1 MNDGRMEFRHSPVLL
16 RETLEGLAVRADGV
30 YADGTLG
37 GGGHAA
43 AVCAALS
50 RDGALLGIDRD
61 ADAIAAAREALDA
74 YACTKLLIRDNY
86 KNIKR
91 ILREN
96 GISGLDGA
104 LLDLGVSSFQLDN
117 ADRGFSYMH
126 DAPLD
131 MRMDASDEGAAAED
145 IVNEYSRD
153 ELTRIFRQYG
163 EERWSSR
170 ISAFIVKRRREGRI
184 RRTGELVDVIKAAV
198 PASARREG
206 PHPAKRVFQAIR
218 IEVNGE
224 LDGLREAAD
233 AFIDCLNPGGRLCVI
248 AFHSLEDRIVKE
260 AFAARE
266 NPCVCPKNLPCVCGR
281 SPDGKRITRKPI
293 TASARELLE
302 NPRAR
307 SANLRVFERKINE
320 RNRNEEI
327 SHT

>member
-1 MNDGRMEFRHSPVLL
+1 MEFKHRPVLL
-16 RETLEGLAVRADGV
+16 AETMEGLAPRANGA

-43 AVCAALS
+43 AICARLAASGL
-50 RDGALLGIDRD
+50 LLGIDRD
-61 ADAIAAAREALDA
+61 ADAAAAARKTLES
-74 YACTKLLIRDNY
+74 YACAKLFVRDDF

-96 GISGLDGA
+96 GLAGLDGA
-104 LLDLGVSSFQLDN
+104 LLDLGVSSFQLDS

-131 MRMDASDEGAAAED
+131 MRMDASSGITAED
-145 IVNEYSRD
+145 IVNDYAQE
-153 ELTRIFRQYG
+153 ELARILRQYG
-163 EERWSSR
+163 EERWASR
-170 ISAFIVKRRREGRI
+170 IGAFIVKRRREGRI
-184 RRTGELVDVIKAAV
+184 RRTGELVEVVKAAI

-206 PHPAKRVFQAIR
+206 PHPAKRTFQALR

-224 LDGLREAAD
+224 LDGLGEAVD

-260 AFAARE
+260 VFARRE
-266 NPCVCPKNLPCVCGR
+266 DPCVCPKTLPVCACGFRSDGR
-281 SPDGKRITRKPI
+281 RVTRKPI
-293 TASARELLE
+293 RASAEELRE

-307 SANLRVFERKINE
+307 SAKLRIFER
-320 RNRNEEI
+320 
-327 SHT
+327 T